1 MRFPTKER
9 VDLWQIFKCDKQK
22 DEYKEATTKRDP
34 LTQKKKEYELPKNIK
49 RRFVK
54 MI

>member
-1 MRFPTKER
+1 MWFPTKKR

-34 LTQKKKEYELPKNIK
+34 LTQKKKSMSYQRTLN
-49 RRFVK
+49 VDL
-54 MI
+54 